1 MAQPKIGSVC
11 HKHVTL
17 LYYMKESSNRN
28 RFSRP
33 QICHPIPQSC
43 HPTATNMSP
52 YPPIVSPYLFGAVL
66 LQAVQ
71 SP

>member
-43 HPTATNMSP
+43 HPIFLEPFCCKRFRAP
-52 YPPIVSPYLFGAVL
+52 KVY
-66 LQAVQ
+66 
-71 SP
+71 